1 VIHVSTFS
9 GRLFAALIMVWALS
23 ELWLGWKRRS
33 EDRSRMRD
41 RGTLRLLLVTVYV
54 CIGLAV
60 WLSYR
65 PQGHIGNIAIR
76 QPLFWAGLSLM
87 AGGLALRFWAIR
99 VLARFFTIDVNIQP
113 GHELIRRGP
122 YRLLRHPSYTGSLM
136 TFLGFGLALGNVGSL
151 LVVMAPVTVA
161 FLWRMRVE
169 ERVLADAFPA
179 QYPEYARQT
188 KRLIPFVW

>member
-1 VIHVSTFS
+1 MHVSTLP
-9 GRLFAALIMVWALS
+9 GKLFAALILIWALS
-23 ELWLGWKRRS
+23 EFWLGWKRRS
-33 EDRSRMRD
+33 EERSRSRD

-65 PQGHIGNIAIR
+65 PEGHIGNAGIR
-76 QPLFWAGLSLM
+76 QPLFWAGLLLM
-87 AGGLALRFWAIR
+87 AAGFALRFWAIR

-136 TFLGFGLALGNVGSL
+136 TFLGFGLALGNVWSL

-161 FLWRMRVE
+161 FLWRMRIE
-169 ERVLADAFPA
+169 EHVLAEAFPA

>member
-1 VIHVSTFS
+1 MIEIGTTA
-9 GRLFAALIMVWALS
+9 GKLFALLIVAWASS

-33 EDRSRMRD
+33 DDRSRMRD
-41 RGTLRLLLVTVYV
+41 AGTLRLLLVTVYA
-54 CIGLAV
+54 CIGIAV

-65 PQGHIGNIAIR
+65 EPGHLSNTALRAPFFWIG
-76 QPLFWAGLSLM
+76 LGLM

-99 VLARFFTIDVNIQP
+99 VLARFFTIDVNIQE

-122 YRLLRHPSYTGSLM
+122 YRWLRHPSYTGSLM
-136 TFLGFGLALGNVGSL
+136 TFLGFGLALGNLWSL

-169 ERVLADAFPA
+169 ERVLSEAFPT
-179 QYPEYARQT
+179 QYADYARQT

>member
-1 VIHVSTFS
+1 MIHVGTLP
-9 GRLFAALIMVWALS
+9 GRLFAAVIVIWALS

-33 EDRSRMRD
+33 EDRSRTRD

-65 PQGHIGNIAIR
+65 PEGHIGNIGIR
-76 QPLFWAGLSLM
+76 QPLFWAGLLLM
-87 AGGLALRFWAIR
+87 AAGLALRFWAIR

-113 GHELIRRGP
+113 GHELIRHGP
-122 YRLLRHPSYTGSLM
+122 YRQLRHPSYTGSLM
-136 TFLGFGLALGNVGSL
+136 TFLGFGLALGNAWSL
-151 LVVMAPVTVA
+151 VVVMAPVTIA
-161 FLWRMRVE
+161 FLWRMRIE
-169 ERVLADAFPA
+169 ERVLADAFPN
-179 QYPEYARQT
+179 QYPEYARRT